1 MSKLMRQNVNGK
13 MKFGAGF
20 VSRAAAGVLA
30 ITLLTASA
38 GAQDYET
45 TTDVFELSLS
55 KTTELGLYLT
65 SSEGHRFKTQN
76 PKILFLDVRTRAEVN
91 FLGMP
96 DVADANIPIKPFTTV
111 LAKSGKNYQRVDNEH
126 FVPAITDLIA
136 RKKLGE
142 DPVIFVMCRNGK
154 GSAIA
159 ANRLAEYGYTKV
171 YSIVDGY
178 EGDFDAN
185 GKRTVNGWK
194 NAGLPWSYG
203 VGKDRAYNYKPAKQH
218 ASAGF

>member
-30 ITLLTASA
+30 IILLTAPA

-45 TTDVFELSLS
+45 ASDVFELSLS

-111 LAKSGKNYQRVDNEH
+111 LAKNGKNYQRVDNEH
-126 FVPAITDLIA
+126 FVPAIADLIA

-159 ANRLAEYGYTKV
+159 ANRLAEHGYTKV

-178 EGDFDAN
+178 EGDFDAS

-203 VGKDRAYNYKPAKQH
+203 IGKDRAYTYKPASKRL
-218 ASAGF
+218 F